1 MSGPSTEQTALGM
14 MEIAICLAQIL
25 HEADSSVARR
35 MNYAAGKIY
44 NRLKGQGNDGAAEL
58 VYAFGRTLLD
68 RELFPTDD
76 DLPEDAEIHVT

>member
-14 MEIAICLAQIL
+14 MEIVICLAQIM
-25 HEADSSVARR
+25 HETDTSVARR

-44 NRLKGQGNDGAAEL
+44 NRLKSEGNDGAAEL

-76 DLPEDAEIHVT
+76 DLPEDAEVHVT

>member
-1 MSGPSTEQTALGM
+1 MSGSSTEQTAIGM

-25 HEADSSVARR
+25 HESDASAARR

-44 NRLKGQGNDGAAEL
+44 NRLKSQGNDEAAEL
-58 VYAFGRTLLD
+58 VYTFGRTLLD

-76 DLPEDAEIHVT
+76 DLPRDAEVHVT